1 MSHKLVKCLPFNEVD
16 FLRFPYANCNE
27 LNRTLFDVEAKIFS
41 FDVIGGSKHKQI
53 DNRAFPVITSG
64 RLLLIIDQ
72 NINTHFFVLFYP
84 LAYPYQDDNS
94 VAAATADGGNPYS
107 SPLLELYFFACLK
120 KLSSFC
126 LVYERSG

>member
-53 DNRAFPVITSG
+53 DDRAFPVTTSG
-64 RLLLIIDQ
+64 RLLSVIKTLIL
-72 NINTHFFVLFYP
+72 TFLFC
-84 LAYPYQDDNS
+84 
-94 VAAATADGGNPYS
+94 
-107 SPLLELYFFACLK
+107 FIH
-120 KLSSFC
+120 
-126 LVYERSG
+126 